1 MKINVKKFLCT
12 IFVLVLCISSS
23 FIFSACSFLP
33 SRETSEVRS
42 ITVKSNNL
50 EWGTA
55 SGSGNYFDNEK
66 VYIEALPKE
75 GCMFSHWEVD
85 GDGMILGVDGDY
97 IQGSSNKYSRLESFP
112 AIENK
117 IITAVFIPIIVENAA
132 VEFDG
137 KNITMTAGDSD
148 FTHWEMDGKPYSKE
162 QTIQIKLEDI
172 INPKQTIYTAC
183 NSFAGYFYYLVDS
196 SQIEV
201 FEDNLE
207 QILTS
212 SEFVSV
218 SKLVPSLSDMEDSAS
233 VVYEYAIG
241 NIQLSGGEVAY
252 TTNITKLTEDS
263 FVFDVKC
270 ELGSYFIE
278 IPIFWSGHQLCVLD
292 KSTTWIMTYY
302 SVINTV
308 ESDGKTYELTIN
320 FMSN

>member
-12 IFVLVLCISSS
+12 IFVFVLCISGS

-33 SRETSEVRS
+33 SRETGEVRS

-55 SGSGNYFDNEK
+55 SGSGNYFDDEK
-66 VYIEALPKE
+66 VYIEAHPKE

-97 IQGSSNKYSRLESFP
+97 IKGSSNKLSRLESFP

-148 FTHWEMDGKPYSKE
+148 FTHWEMDGKPYSKK

-172 INPKQTIYTAC
+172 INPKQTIYTAS
-183 NSFAGYFYYLVDS
+183 NTFAGYFYYLVDS

-207 QILTS
+207 QILKS

-218 SKLVPSLSDMEDSAS
+218 SKLVPGLSDMEDSAS

-241 NIQLSGGEVAY
+241 NIQLSGGVAY
-252 TTNITKLTEDS
+252 TTNITHPTEDS

-278 IPIFWSGHQLCVLD
+278 VPIFLSGHQLCVLD
-292 KSTTWIMTYY
+292 KSSTTWIMSYY
-302 SVINTV
+302 SVISTV